1 MAFAIIRVT
10 KIASREQAQS
20 AAHHN
25 YRTQDTPNADP
36 ALRHLNQEL
45 INHEQRSYWD
55 LATERIAEL
64 QLPRLRKD
72 AVRAVEILLTASEE
86 KFPKDAVTGQR
97 ADIRNSKWVQ
107 DNLNFLQKRYGAQNV
122 IGCMLHQ
129 DESTPHLHA
138 MVVPIT
144 QEQRLHKGEKVGA
157 AERLS
162 ARDLFSPVAL
172 RQLQTD
178 YAQAMAP
185 YGLKRGVMYSTA
197 IHEDVR
203 RYYGAQKTSQ
213 QELAELTKPLT
224 HVPFQLPAMKA
235 LERVSPQAYLERE
248 QARLNEQAAQQVAA
262 VNAQLAQVSTIATAN
277 TLAQERVRI
286 LEKQLATSKEHEQRL
301 AAQLAQKTQAL
312 AEKEKALSN
321 VQGQY
326 HRLIV
331 RTLQGEGLNANQTE
345 FGSKQQAHSRQR
357 AEHLITTAL
366 RGPVTDPKQVREMLD
381 QHGFK
386 LVRNK
391 EDKLILRESETAV
404 QLLVASLRIN
414 GQPLKEQMKQAVE
427 RTKQEQLQEQLQQK
441 RLEVARHP
449 HAMHATLTVQDA
461 GKAERIA
468 TALEK
473 AGASVWQNAVLTD
486 KRTALSVSYVFDWTT
501 VESINTVFRQAR
513 QAEGVE
519 VQEDYTHRNRREGAV
534 RMIEREREP
543 KEMDRG
549 MSM

>member
-36 ALRHLNQEL
+36 ALRHLNHEL

-72 AVRAVEILLTASEE
+72 AVRIVEVLLTASEE

-97 ADIRNSKWVQ
+97 ADIWNSKWVQ
-107 DNLNFLQKRYGAQNV
+107 DNLDFLQKRYGAQNV

-157 AERLS
+157 TERLS

-248 QARLNEQAAQQVAA
+248 QARLNEHAAQQVAA
-262 VNAQLAQVSTIATAN
+262 VNAKLAQVSTIATAN
-277 TLAQERVRI
+277 ILAQERVRI

-301 AAQLAQKTQAL
+301 ATALRQQNQAL
-312 AEKEKALSN
+312 ETKTEELTALR
-321 VQGQY
+321 GRF

-331 RTLQGEGLNANQTE
+331 QTAQADPLAANLAE
-345 FGSKQQAHSRQR
+345 WAGKQKEQSRQR
-357 AEHLITTAL
+357 AEDVVVTTLQGPITAVKDVKQAL
-366 RGPVTDPKQVREMLD
+366 QQNGFTINRDPDGQLLVREML
-381 QHGFK
+381 
-386 LVRNK
+386 
-391 EDKLILRESETAV
+391 TAV
-404 QLLVASLRIN
+404 RFPLTDLHPN
-414 GQPLKEQMKQAVE
+414 GQPIHEQVEQAIE
-427 RTKQEQLQEQLQQK
+427 RTRAEQQQEK
-441 RLEVARHP
+441 RMQIANDPRSLK
-449 HAMHATLTVQDA
+449 ATITVVDPE
-461 GKAERIA
+461 KAERIRA
-468 TALEK
+468 AFEE
-473 AGASVWQNAVLTD
+473 AGASVWQVRVLED
-486 KRTALSVSYVFDWTT
+486 KRTSLGVAYSFDWKTI
-501 VESINTVFRQAR
+501 EQISAALNKAQRS
-513 QAEGVE
+513 EGVVVE
-519 VQEDYTHRNRREGAV
+519 ETYGNQATRTGAV
-534 RMIEREREP
+534 RTLERDRQPPSREQ
-543 KEMDRG
+543 G
-549 MSM
+549 ISM